1 MARDKSL
8 TYTWDVTFSVRCAD
22 MDHSKISCHKCGTE
36 PFKTI
41 AETKAFD
48 DTLVCPNCGTAIT
61 DEDIRKQ
68 VGDVAA
74 DLIRDAL
81 RKAGL

>member
-1 MARDKSL
+1 MA
-8 TYTWDVTFSVRCAD
+8 YTGDDSFSVRCAD
-22 MDHSKISCHKCGTE
+22 MDQIKISCHRCGTE

-41 AETKAFD
+41 DEIKTFN

-68 VGDVAA
+68 AGDAAA
-74 DLIRDAL
+74 DAIRDAL
-81 RKAGL
+81 SNAGLRD

>member
-1 MARDKSL
+1 VAVA
-8 TYTWDVTFSVRCAD
+8 YTGDDSFSVRCAD
-22 MDHSKISCHKCGTE
+22 MDQIKISCHTCGSE

-41 AETKAFD
+41 AEIKAFD

-68 VGDVAA
+68 AGDAAA
-74 DLIRDAL
+74 DAIRDAL
-81 RKAGL
+81 SNAGLRD

>member
-1 MARDKSL
+1 VA
-8 TYTWDVTFSVRCAD
+8 VR
-22 MDHSKISCHKCGTE
+22 

-41 AETKAFD
+41 AEIKAFD

-68 VGDVAA
+68 AGDAAA
-74 DLIRDAL
+74 DAIRDAL
-81 RKAGL
+81 SNAGLRD